1 MPRLFAVPDL
11 DLDDHAA
18 IAGVHQMRADLA
30 SVLRA
35 PRRWQGGLRKTS
47 QARAIQGSNSI
58 EGYSVSTQDAAAAVE
73 DEAPLTADQKTWA
86 EILGYRRVLT
96 YVLNVATLPG
106 FLIDEATL
114 KALHFMLLEHDLR
127 KGPGQY
133 RQRAI
138 YVRDDIRD
146 VTVYE
151 GPDSDDVPALMAS
164 LVESLE
170 RYRDADP
177 LVRGAL
183 AHLNLVMIH
192 PFRDGN
198 GRMARALQTMTLAQ
212 DDVIEPVFSSIEEWL
227 GANTTDYYRVLAATG
242 QGSWHPENDAHLW
255 VKFNVRAHHMQA
267 QTLRRR
273 FDEAERTWVALDEL
287 TALHKL
293 PDRVANLLFEAFL
306 GLRVQRSTYI
316 KHTNLEKRTATRDLA
331 QLTDRGL
338 LDAVGQTRGRYYV
351 AGDELREL
359 RAPTRPAR
367 RPVDDPFPGLMDQIP
382 RVPVQTARTV
392 TAEPHE
398 GGAG

>member
-1 MPRLFAVPDL
+1 
-11 DLDDHAA
+11 
-18 IAGVHQMRADLA
+18 MR
-30 SVLRA
+30 
-35 PRRWQGGLRKTS
+35 G
-47 QARAIQGSNSI
+47 
-58 EGYSVSTQDAAAAVE
+58 
-73 DEAPLTADQKTWA
+73 
-86 EILGYRRVLT
+86 
-96 YVLNVATLPG
+96 
-106 FLIDEATL
+106 
-114 KALHFMLLEHDLR
+114 
-127 KGPGQY
+127 
-133 RQRAI
+133 
-138 YVRDDIRD
+138 
-146 VTVYE
+146 
-151 GPDSDDVPALMAS
+151 
-164 LVESLE
+164 
-170 RYRDADP
+170 P

-359 RAPTRPAR
+359 RATIRTAR
-367 RPVDDPFPGLMDQIP
+367 RPVDDPFPGLMDQIT